1 MGTLATAA
9 IARMDETLPWYR
21 AMPAEDRSWVNLVAQ
36 AGIAAF
42 VDWFGNPDAPQA
54 ISADVFG
61 TAPRELTRSVTL
73 QQTVDLVRVVIQV
86 VEERLEELAPPS
98 EVPVLREGVLRYS
111 REIAFAAAQV
121 YAQAAE
127 ARGAWDARLEALV
140 VDALLRGEGDEAVR
154 SRAAALGWAA
164 QQDVAVVVGSAPD
177 GRPEH
182 VVDDVRRV
190 ARVAGLD
197 AL

>member
-1 MGTLATAA
+1 MPGRRSTAARGAAVRAAAARRAAPRRLERAMGTLATAA

-86 VEERLEELAPPS
+86 VEERLEELAPPT
-98 EVPVLREGVLRYS
+98 E
-111 REIAFAAAQV
+111 
-121 YAQAAE
+121 
-127 ARGAWDARLEALV
+127 
-140 VDALLRGEGDEAVR
+140 
-154 SRAAALGWAA
+154 
-164 QQDVAVVVGSAPD
+164 VAV
-177 GRPEH
+177 
-182 VVDDVRRV
+182 
-190 ARVAGLD
+190 L
-197 AL
+197 